1 MELLCHV
8 KWWQQV
14 SLLSIKCPCMWLV
27 PILFSSHATG
37 ICWTV
42 FSPPCANARS
52 SSSVSPSLGVLISS
66 LRECCDGYF
75 TTTEALQKLE
85 KKKDSLTNLMT
96 EELRQ
101 VCQHVC
107 IQSAETALPLSSF
120 LVLLLV
126 WTRTNC
132 HWFSSNLWQDSS
144 YSDR

>member
-1 MELLCHV
+1 MCH
-8 KWWQQV
+8 
-14 SLLSIKCPCMWLV
+14 IH
-27 PILFSSHATG
+27 FFFHATG
-37 ICWTV
+37 ICSV